1 MSMRIVVVGAGAL
14 GGTVGALLTEAG
26 QDVVFLEKD
35 EARAELLNREGLKL
49 IEEKKPER
57 TIPVRVVTALE
68 DLPPSELIFVSVKS
82 YQTEGAVRAIAG
94 LVGEN
99 TRVLSMQNG
108 IGNTDTMAGIIG
120 PEKVLSGITYHSI
133 QHLGP
138 NSLRFRRGIKPIQIA
153 PYDGRLSDEVRRVGD
168 VFNQAGLDCEVAE
181 NIDDVVWQKL
191 LHNAV
196 VNPVSAL
203 TGESCNELLADEDAQ
218 ALMRR
223 MCEEIIAV
231 MRARGVP
238 IIDEEDPYRPVIG
251 SQKALGPNRPS
262 MWQDLNRGLRTEID
276 ALNGAVVR
284 EAERLGL
291 AAPVNFAIVCLVHSA
306 ERRARAGR
314 EEAR

>member
-1 MSMRIVVVGAGAL
+1 MKIVVVGAGAL
-14 GGTVGALLTEAG
+14 GGTVGALLSEAG

-35 EARAELLNREGLKL
+35 ELRAELLNREGLRL
-49 IEEKKPER
+49 TEEGKPER
-57 TIPVRVVTALE
+57 TIPVRVVTDVEQLQPA
-68 DLPPSELIFVSVKS
+68 ELIFVSVKS
-82 YQTEGAVRAIAG
+82 YQTEAATRAIAG
-94 LVGEN
+94 LVAN
-99 TRVLSMQNG
+99 KTRVLSMQNG
-108 IGNTDTMAGIIG
+108 IGNTDTMAEIIG

-138 NSLRFRRGIKPIQIA
+138 NRLRFRRGIKPIQIA
-153 PYDGRLSDEVRRVGD
+153 PYDGRLNNLVHDIGK

-181 NIDDVVWQKL
+181 NIDNVVWQKL

-203 TGESCNELLADEDAQ
+203 TGESCDELLTDPDAQ
-218 ALMRR
+218 VLMRR
-223 MCEEIIAV
+223 MCDEITAV

-284 EAERLGL
+284 AAEQLQMD
-291 AAPVNFAIVCLVHSA
+291 APVNFAIVCLVHSA
-306 ERRARAGR
+306 ERRAQAQR
-314 EEAR
+314 EERQ